1 MEKTAPDTAKKTSTA
16 TFSKESL
23 EPDLN
28 KVLDDSE
35 CKYTKDTCLMP
46 RFLPRCWKPEPVCR
60 YWRVDFAENHPV
72 FDDHRIPKFWRD
84 CFMLQSRKHYR
95 FFRKNGQ
102 VRLSNT
108 SSYSIQASW
117 HCLSHVFTVGI
128 HSCEFCGTN
137 FESRRGL
144 SSHARYHLRQLGVA
158 VSDSSGAPIDLLYQ
172 LMKERGGTLPKLKK
186 QPSPVKKYKTQSANL
201 KKDAGPKLKIKISN
215 LVKKKYA
222 LSSSSPSAVKGS
234 EASGHSSSPFA
245 LGKPRKTSSKKILVS
260 TPSSALSPHED
271 VEPELI
277 DGSPSTSLS
286 LASAKP
292 LWAPQETDAP
302 LNLSK

>member
-1 MEKTAPDTAKKTSTA
+1 MILHYILWSQNLQI
-16 TFSKESL
+16 L
-23 EPDLN
+23 EGRLH
-28 KVLDDSE
+28 L
-35 CKYTKDTCLMP
+35 
-46 RFLPRCWKPEPVCR
+46 CR
-60 YWRVDFAENHPV
+60 SQRN
-72 FDDHRIPKFWRD
+72 
-84 CFMLQSRKHYR
+84 YR
-95 FFRKNGQ
+95 FFRKTGQ
-102 VRLSNT
+102 NMLSNI
-108 SSYSIQASW
+108 SSYSIQVSW
-117 HCLSHVFTVGI
+117 HCLFYLTFFTVGI

-158 VSDSSGAPIDLLYQ
+158 VSDSSGAPIDLLCQ

-186 QPSPVKKYKTQSANL
+186 QDSPVKKYKPQSHKL

-234 EASGHSSSPFA
+234 AASGHSSSPFA
-245 LGKPRKTSSKKILVS
+245 VGKPHKASSKKILVS
-260 TPSSALSPHED
+260 TASSALSPLKA
-271 VEPELI
+271 VEPRLI
-277 DGSPSTSLS
+277 DVIPSTSLS

>member
-1 MEKTAPDTAKKTSTA
+1 MIT
-16 TFSKESL
+16 ES
-23 EPDLN
+23 PN
-28 KVLDDSE
+28 PGGTVLCCS
-35 CKYTKDTCLMP
+35 
-46 RFLPRCWKPEPVCR
+46 
-60 YWRVDFAENHPV
+60 
-72 FDDHRIPKFWRD
+72 
-84 CFMLQSRKHYR
+84 QRKHYR

-102 VRLSNT
+102 NRLSNT
-108 SSYSIQASW
+108 SSYSIQVSW

-172 LMKERGGTLPKLKK
+172 LMKERGGTLPKLEK
-186 QPSPVKKYKTQSANL
+186 QASPVKKHKTQSPKL

-222 LSSSSPSAVKGS
+222 LSSSSPSAAKGS
-234 EASGHSSSPFA
+234 AASSSPFA
-245 LGKPRKTSSKKILVS
+245 VGKPRKASSKKISVS
-260 TPSSALSPHED
+260 TPSSALSSHKA
-271 VEPELI
+271 VEPRLI
-277 DGSPSTSLS
+277 DGSLSTSLS

>member
-1 MEKTAPDTAKKTSTA
+1 MHLCRSQRNYIDYSGK
-16 TFSKESL
+16 
-23 EPDLN
+23 
-28 KVLDDSE
+28 LDE
-35 CKYTKDTCLMP
+35 TCCQILVHIP
-46 RFLPRCWKPEPVCR
+46 YRCHDIV
-60 YWRVDFAENHPV
+60 
-72 FDDHRIPKFWRD
+72 
-84 CFMLQSRKHYR
+84 
-95 FFRKNGQ
+95 
-102 VRLSNT
+102 
-108 SSYSIQASW
+108 YSILLF
-117 HCLSHVFTVGI
+117 CTVGI

-158 VSDSSGAPIDLLYQ
+158 VSDSSGAPIDLLCQ

-186 QPSPVKKYKTQSANL
+186 QASPVKKYKPQSHKL

-234 EASGHSSSPFA
+234 AASGHSSSPFA
-245 LGKPRKTSSKKILVS
+245 VGKPHKASSKKILVS
-260 TPSSALSPHED
+260 TPSSALSPLKA
-271 VEPELI
+271 VEPRLI
-277 DGSPSTSLS
+277 DGIPSTSLS